1 MKSVQTD
8 ELKQFSDWVTKIPIY
23 KIVFFSH
30 LFFLD
35 LIRSN

>member
-23 KIVFFSH
+23 KIVFFLS
-30 LFFLD
+30 FIFP
-35 LIRSN
+35 RSN